1 MGRSRSYSPPVRR
14 ERSRSPAPPRRGRHI
29 DDGWSRGDGRDSRK
43 HGRDRNSGGRHRSPP
58 TSLLVRNISRDS
70 RPDDLRIPFERFGP
84 VKDVYLPKDY
94 YSGESRG
101 FGFVQ
106 YMDPADAADA
116 QYNMDR
122 QVVGGR
128 EITVVFAE
136 ENRKKPSE
144 MRIKER
150 SSGPG
155 GGGFRRHSPPRS
167 PARRFR
173 SHTRSRTPQPRHHSS
188 RYTSSPSSTHDRTHT
203 PPSPNRSHRGGHESR
218 SPPQRHDHKLSSPR
232 RDRQA
237 GQPRTLS
244 SLPAKRSSSPEGNG
258 LQICKMKAEE
268 EEEEEEWRSER
279 NRESS
284 KCERGRKRG

>member
-1 MGRSRSYSPPVRR
+1 MVFSEMVPWYSCR
-14 ERSRSPAPPRRGRHI
+14 
-29 DDGWSRGDGRDSRK
+29 
-43 HGRDRNSGGRHRSPP
+43 
-58 TSLLVRNISRDS
+58 
-70 RPDDLRIPFERFGP
+70 
-84 VKDVYLPKDY
+84 
-94 YSGESRG
+94 ESRG

-150 SSGPG
+150 SSTPSHGGSRAGGGGRYSGPG

-173 SHTRSRTPQPRHHSS
+173 SRTRSRTPQPRHHSS
-188 RYTSSPSSTHDRTHT
+188 RYTSSPSCD
-203 PPSPNRSHRGGHESR
+203 
-218 SPPQRHDHKLSSPR
+218 
-232 RDRQA
+232 
-237 GQPRTLS
+237 S
-244 SLPAKRSSSPEGNG
+244 SLGMVSVEYFLWSSIPVLLLLTLYFTVS
-258 LQICKMKAEE
+258 
-268 EEEEEEWRSER
+268 
-279 NRESS
+279 
-284 KCERGRKRG
+284 

>member
-1 MGRSRSYSPPVRR
+1 MVFSVMVPLYSCR
-14 ERSRSPAPPRRGRHI
+14 
-29 DDGWSRGDGRDSRK
+29 
-43 HGRDRNSGGRHRSPP
+43 
-58 TSLLVRNISRDS
+58 
-70 RPDDLRIPFERFGP
+70 
-84 VKDVYLPKDY
+84 
-94 YSGESRG
+94 ESRG

-150 SSGPG
+150 SSTPSHGGSRAGGGRYSGPG

-173 SHTRSRTPQPRHHSS
+173 SRTRSRTPQLRHHSS
-188 RYTSSPSSTHDRTHT
+188 REHVEHEVAPHDRTHT

-218 SPPQRHDHKLSSPR
+218 SPPQRRDHKLSSPR
-232 RDRQA
+232 RDRQP

-258 LQICKMKAEE
+258 LGVHVTEKS
-268 EEEEEEWRSER
+268 WSRSLSPQVKDAPV
-279 NRESS
+279 ESVS
-284 KCERGRKRG
+284 PE